1 MADDDTAWAVPA
13 PPPFDA
19 AASLVAL
26 RRQLRE
32 LKPLAESGAGARFE
46 VRGQSVIELAAADG
60 RIDARLAR
68 RPARA
73 TAWTDHP
80 ITSAAAL
87 RRFVDDVRQRLPR
100 WERDE

>member
-1 MADDDTAWAVPA
+1 MADDATDTWAVPA

-32 LKPLAESGAGARFE
+32 LKPLAERGARFE
-46 VRGQSVIELAAADG
+46 IRGQSVIELVAGDG
-60 RIDARLAR
+60 RIAARLAR
-68 RPARA
+68 RPARVTDW
-73 TAWTDHP
+73 TAHAN
-80 ITSAAAL
+80 TSAAEL
-87 RRFVDDVRQRLPR
+87 RRVVDDVRQRLPR